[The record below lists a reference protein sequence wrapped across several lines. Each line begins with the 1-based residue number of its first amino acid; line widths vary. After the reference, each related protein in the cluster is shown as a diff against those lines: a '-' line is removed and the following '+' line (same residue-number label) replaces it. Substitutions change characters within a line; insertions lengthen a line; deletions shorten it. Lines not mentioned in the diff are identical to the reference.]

1 MRLKGKLTQWRADKA
16 FGFIAPNS
24 GGSDVFIHKTAF
36 ANKKRIP
43 QVNDMITF
51 SITKDRDGRY
61 CACDATF
68 SGESLKQSNN
78 KQINKFSIYL
88 AVTFLATIVSSFY
101 LGYSPVKLMAIYFGL
116 STLTFVIY
124 ATDKSKAQ
132 REVWR
137 TPEST
142 LHLLALAGGWP
153 GAALAQQYL
162 RHKSSKL
169 AFRRVFWATVMINL
183 GLVIWLHSPTG
194 IKYLSLLN

>member
-1 MRLKGKLTQWRADKA
+1 MRLKGKLTQWNADKA

-24 GGSDVFIHKTAF
+24 GGSDVFIHKSAF
-36 ANKKRIP
+36 DNRKRIP
-43 QVNDMITF
+43 KINDIITF
-51 SITKDRDGRY
+51 SITKDRNNRY

-68 SGESLKQSNN
+68 SGEKLKQ
-78 KQINKFSIYL
+78 KKTKKINKFSIYL
-88 AVTFLATIVSSFY
+88 AVIFLATIISSFY
-101 LGYSPVKLMAIYFGL
+101 LGYSPAKLMAIYFGL
-116 STLTFVIY
+116 STFTFVIY

-132 REVWR
+132 RKAWR

-169 AFRRVFWATVMINL
+169 AFRRIFWTTVMFNL
-183 GLVIWLHSPTG
+183 GLVIWLHSPAG
-194 IKYLSLLN
+194 IKYLSLLT

>member
-1 MRLKGKLTQWRADKA
+1 
-16 FGFIAPNS
+16 
-24 GGSDVFIHKTAF
+24 
-36 ANKKRIP
+36 
-43 QVNDMITF
+43 
-51 SITKDRDGRY
+51 
-61 CACDATF
+61 
-68 SGESLKQSNN
+68 LKQPNT

-88 AVTFLATIVSSFY
+88 AVIFLATIVSSFY
-101 LGYSPVKLMAIYFGL
+101 LGYSPVKLMVIYFGL
-116 STLTFVIY
+116 STFTFVIY

-183 GLVIWLHSPTG
+183 ALVIWLHSPAG
-194 IKYLSLLN
+194 LKYLALLT

>member
-1 MRLKGKLTQWRADKA
+1 M
-16 FGFIAPNS
+16 
-24 GGSDVFIHKTAF
+24 V
-36 ANKKRIP
+36 
-43 QVNDMITF
+43 
-51 SITKDRDGRY
+51 
-61 CACDATF
+61 
-68 SGESLKQSNN
+68 
-78 KQINKFSIYL
+78 
-88 AVTFLATIVSSFY
+88 
-101 LGYSPVKLMAIYFGL
+101 IYFGL
-116 STLTFVIY
+116 STFTFVIY

-183 GLVIWLHSPTG
+183 ALVIWLHSPAG
-194 IKYLSLLN
+194 LKYLALLT